1 MVKINQYSCRQ
12 IPSCSP
18 FTCSLQVN
26 SRTVCRQFAGKRT
39 ITADPAEKGALVLMI
54 KANKRLTWK
63 MILKVSNLFI
73 SCRGFLLCEK
83 ISQQQINY
91 FDEILGTICER
102 FRMTLNDFR
111 LSL

>member
-39 ITADPAEKGALVLMI
+39 ITADPAEKGALLDINNKKGKQYKYKLYRIYINI
-54 KANKRLTWK
+54 KFQFNFLLSGPKYGLV
-63 MILKVSNLFI
+63 LKVKALRVRAI
-73 SCRGFLLCEK
+73 H
-83 ISQQQINY
+83 
-91 FDEILGTICER
+91 
-102 FRMTLNDFR
+102 FRKSHLIITF
-111 LSL
+111 